1 MTDIQ
6 THSTQLAS
14 TDFQQP
20 KFSLNYQQR
29 RWLGYIIRYIIA
41 AILIVFA
48 FVPVVWVVSAS
59 FNPSGSLVSVEV
71 IPKNPG
77 LGNYRGLFENDYY
90 PFVKWIRNSF
100 IVATASTLLSVTSTA
115 VSAYGLSRFRFYGRK
130 FLMRAILIVSIFPA
144 ALSIIALYTT
154 FQQVGNHVGIL
165 GLNSH
170 VSLILI
176 YSSGALSIN
185 VFLVKGYLDSIP
197 LEIEESALVDGATHA
212 QIFRMITLPLAK
224 PILITIS
231 VLTFMAIYGDFVLPR
246 VLLQS
251 SDKFTVMVGL
261 YLFQSADYAQNWG
274 VFTAGAVI
282 AALPILVIYMLL
294 QRYIIGGLTA
304 GAVKL

>member
-1 MTDIQ
+1 MAT
-6 THSTQLAS
+6 TQQLS
-14 TDFQQP
+14 NVPSQ
-20 KFSLNYQQR
+20 KFSLTYQQK
-29 RWLGYIIRYIIA
+29 RWIGYGIRYVIA
-41 AILIVFA
+41 ALLIVFA
-48 FVPVVWVVSAS
+48 FIPVVWVVSAS
-59 FNPSGSLVSVEV
+59 INPSGSLVSARV
-71 IPKNPG
+71 IPNKPG
-77 LGNYRGLFENDYY
+77 LGNYTGLFENQYY
-90 PFVKWIRNSF
+90 PYLTWLKNSF
-100 IVATASTLLSVTSTA
+100 VIAGASTLLSVASTA
-115 VSAYGLSRFRFYGRK
+115 ISAYGLSRFRFYGRK
-130 FLMRAILIVSIFPA
+130 MLMRAILIISIFPA
-144 ALSIIALYTT
+144 ALSIIAIYTT
-154 FQQVGNHVGIL
+154 LQQFGNHIEIL

-197 LEIEESALVDGATHA
+197 IEIEESALVDGATHW

-246 VLLQS
+246 ILMQS

-282 AALPILVIYMLL
+282 AALPVLFIYMLL

>member
-6 THSTQLAS
+6 THPTQLAS

-100 IVATASTLLSVTSTA
+100 VVATASTLLSVTSTA

-212 QIFRMITLPLAK
+212 QIFRKITLPLAK

>member
-1 MTDIQ
+1 MTDVQ
-6 THSTQLAS
+6 SHPTKLSSTA
-14 TDFQQP
+14 FKGP
-20 KFSLNYQQR
+20 NFSLNYQQR

-59 FNPSGSLVSVEV
+59 FNQAGSLVSVEV
-71 IPKNPG
+71 IPKHAG
-77 LGNYRGLFENDYY
+77 IANYRGLFENKYY
-90 PFVKWIRNSF
+90 PFLTWLRNSF
-100 IVATASTLLSVTSTA
+100 IVAGTSTLLSVTSTA
-115 VSAYGLSRFRFYGRK
+115 VSAYGLSRFRFFGRK
-130 FLMRAILIVSIFPA
+130 TLMRAILVISIFPA
-144 ALSIIALYTT
+144 ALSIIAIYTT
-154 FQQVGNHVGIL
+154 LQQFGDHVGIL

-176 YSSGALSIN
+176 YASGALSIN
-185 VFLVKGYLDSIP
+185 VFLVKGYMDSIP

-246 VLLQS
+246 VLMQS

-282 AALPILVIYMLL
+282 AALPILGIYMLL

>member
-6 THSTQLAS
+6 THSTPIATAS
-14 TDFQQP
+14 YKKP
-20 KFSLNYQQR
+20 NFSLNYQQR
-29 RWLGYIIRYIIA
+29 RWLGYIVRYIIA

-48 FVPVVWVVSAS
+48 FVPVVWVLSAS
-59 FNPSGSLVSVEV
+59 FNPSGSLVSIEV

-77 LGNYRGLFENDYY
+77 FGNYSGLFENKYY
-90 PFVKWIRNSF
+90 PFLTWLKNSF
-100 IVATASTLLSVTSTA
+100 VVAAASTFLSVSSTT
-115 VSAYGLSRFRFYGRK
+115 VSAYCLSRFRFYGRK
-130 FLMRAILIVSIFPA
+130 SLMRAILIISIFPA

-154 FQQVGNHVGIL
+154 FQQVGNHIGIL

-176 YSSGALSIN
+176 YASGALSIN
-185 VFLVKGYLDSIP
+185 VFLVKGYIDSIP

-246 VLLQS
+246 ILMQS
-251 SDKFTVMVGL
+251 SDKYTVMVGL

-282 AALPILVIYMLL
+282 AALPILGLYMLL